1 MITIEQIR
9 AVGGIVH
16 SDGNIFF
23 KDISMLHALE
33 APAAPAGLLTAAR
46 DFYNATVADPKV
58 KISATC
64 PDARDHV
71 RHLGERLRA
80 EIQAALAAAPQAPER

>member
-1 MITIEQIR
+1 MITVEQIR

-33 APAAPAGLLTAAR
+33 APAAPTLVGDEQADSYLAEPGRLATLARSHPAGLVRALAR
-46 DFYNATVADPKV
+46 
-58 KISATC
+58 
-64 PDARDHV
+64 
-71 RHLGERLRA
+71 
-80 EIQAALAAAPQAPER
+80 AALAAAPQAPEQ